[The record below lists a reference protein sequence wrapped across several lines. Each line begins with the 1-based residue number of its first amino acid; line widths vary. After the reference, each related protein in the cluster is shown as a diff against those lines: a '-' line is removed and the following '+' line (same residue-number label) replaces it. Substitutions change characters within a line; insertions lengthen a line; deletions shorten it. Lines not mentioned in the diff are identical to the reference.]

1 VSNFYWSTIA
11 SRRVSRRRTLAGA
24 GGVALGAAFLAAC
37 GGSDSGGSGAGD
49 NKAASSGVLTTA
61 VETSKQAKRDGIMK
75 DRTYSDVPT
84 LSVATG
90 GSSPHNAVG
99 PLVYSS
105 MLQTKPGVLKP
116 SENEIAADLIESWEW
131 APDGL
136 TITMK
141 MRQGVKWHNKAPVNG
156 RALDIDDIMQ
166 TWNRFVK
173 GNGARVNVVNAVNP
187 QAPVLSLTATDAR
200 TLVMKLSEPQIYV
213 LEFFASSNASSG
225 LAIASKESD
234 GGFDSRQE
242 MIGTGP
248 YVLDS
253 YKPSQGFTFKRN
265 PEYYAP
271 DDALLAQIDMPIV
284 PEYAAALAQ
293 FKAGNIYSFG
303 SYSSAPK
310 ITADDILPVVRED
323 KRIAVYQGDQV
334 YPAAL
339 GGSRRIMAFGWL
351 PDGKSPMMDERVRQA
366 ISMSWDRDLYT
377 ETLFNVANFTKEGM
391 AMETRWDTHVS
402 AQTEGW
408 WLDPKGKDFGANG
421 KYFKHDLA
429 EAKKLLAAAGFPN
442 GFDVQS
448 NYVTGPEL
456 PTAKH
461 AEIIDGFHRELG
473 LKPTVHG
480 IDYAKE
486 YQPKY
491 RDGHGQFEG
500 YAWMTNVG
508 SGPVKDATAV
518 LASEFYSK
526 GGATSFKGFS
536 TTGKNDQAG
545 DPQVNAMIE
554 KGRVERDTEKRRA
567 IVFEL
572 QRYLAKSMYSLS
584 SPGTATNFAV
594 AWPCIGNFNVYRGAR
609 PNYRLWIDQTKA
621 PFKTS

>member
-1 VSNFYWSTIA
+1 M
-11 SRRVSRRRTLAGA
+11 SRRRALIAGSTS
-24 GGVALGAAFLAAC
+24 VLGAAFLAAC
-37 GGSDSGGSGAGD
+37 GGSDSGSSSNSKSG
-49 NKAASSGVLTTA
+49 ASSGLLTNATD
-61 VETSKQAKRDGIMK
+61 TSKQANRDGIMK

-105 MLQTKPGVLKP
+105 MLQTKPGILKP
-116 SENEIAADLIESWEW
+116 SENEIAPDLFESWEW
-131 APDGL
+131 SPDGL

-141 MRQGVKWHNKAPVNG
+141 MLQGVKWHNKAPVNG
-156 RALDIDDIMQ
+156 RPLDIDDVMQ

-173 GNGARVNVVNAVNP
+173 GNGARVNVVNSVNP
-187 QAPVLSLTATDAR
+187 EAPVLSLTATDAR
-200 TLVMKLSEPQIYV
+200 TVVMKLKEPVVYV
-213 LEFFASSNASSG
+213 LEFFSSSNASSG

-248 YVLDS
+248 YVLES
-253 YKPSQGFTFKRN
+253 YRPSQGFTFKRN

-271 DDALLAQIDMPIV
+271 DDALLAQIDMPII

-303 SYSSAPK
+303 SYSAAPK

-323 KRIAVYQGDQV
+323 KRIAVYLGDQA
-334 YPAAL
+334 YPAAT
-339 GGSRRIMAFGWL
+339 GSTRRIMAFGWL

-366 ISMSWDRDLYT
+366 ISMSWDRDLYL
-377 ETLFNVANFTKEGM
+377 ETLFNTSAFAREGM
-391 AMETRWDTHVS
+391 AMDLRWDTHVS
-402 AQTEGW
+402 SQSEGW
-408 WLDPKGKDFGANG
+408 WLDPRGKNFGANG
-421 KYFKHDLA
+421 KFFKHDLA
-429 EAKKLLAAAGFPN
+429 EAKKLLAAADYPN

-473 LKPTVHG
+473 LRPTVHG

-508 SGPVKDATAV
+508 SGPVRDATAV

-545 DPQVNAMIE
+545 DPQINSMIE

-567 IVFEL
+567 LVHEM
-572 QRYLAKSMYSLS
+572 QRYLAKSIYSLS
-584 SPGTATNFAV
+584 SPGTATNFMV
-594 AWPCIGNFNVYRGAR
+594 AWPCIGNFSVYRGAR
-609 PNYRLWIDQTKA
+609 PNYRLWIDQIKA
-621 PFKTS
+621 PFKTN